1 MQLQCLSRNLAD
13 PQCRSWKEPIELA
26 ARYSLVWRE
35 SSPCAQWGSCGREGG
50 DWGSCGQEG
59 GVGCSWWLLVGKE
72 EESGFLVGSPQL
84 PPYLVPTNQSERYL
98 SEPIKATGRPVAP
111 QSAPILCRGCCSR
124 LRGFNPKSGS
134 KSSHGHLSG
143 QEAQIRARSTASH
156 G

>member
-13 PQCRSWKEPIELA
+13 PHCRSWKEPIELA
-26 ARYSLVWRE
+26 ARYSRRE
-35 SSPCAQWGSCGREGG
+35 SSPCAQWGSCG
-50 DWGSCGQEG
+50 QEG
-59 GVGCSWWLLVGKE
+59 EVGCSWWLLVGKE

-124 LRGFNPKSGS
+124 LRGFNPKAGS

>member
-13 PQCRSWKEPIELA
+13 QQCRSWKELA
-26 ARYSLVWRE
+26 ARYSRRE
-35 SSPCAQWGSCGREGG
+35 SSPCAQ
-50 DWGSCGQEG
+50 WGSCGQEG

-124 LRGFNPKSGS
+124 LRGFNPKAGS
-134 KSSHGHLSG
+134 RSSHGHLSG